1 MELCPPGPPE
11 EKSPII
17 YGHRRQPAMRSRPEK
32 SSSITITGR
41 PSGLKASP
49 RLASPSARDQGTP
62 LSPESVT
69 KCLVEHRGH
78 LIKGKK
84 RATHLLITWFRVSR
98 RRNQMTKCE
107 HTGQSA
113 ESTALCVKKLIQ
125 SSLLIHLILLQINRV
140 PAESSQVKRA
150 VFHSLK
156 TKYSSWD
163 GSEATR
169 LETGSKSPRRDQI

>member
-1 MELCPPGPPE
+1 
-11 EKSPII
+11 
-17 YGHRRQPAMRSRPEK
+17 
-32 SSSITITGR
+32 
-41 PSGLKASP
+41 
-49 RLASPSARDQGTP
+49 
-62 LSPESVT
+62 
-69 KCLVEHRGH
+69 
-78 LIKGKK
+78 
-84 RATHLLITWFRVSR
+84 
-98 RRNQMTKCE
+98 MTKCE

-163 GSEATR
+163 GSEATAR
-169 LETGSKSPRRDQI
+169 NGIKISETGSNLKATLATNGHG